1 MVRFYWCSLFF
12 WDFIVS
18 ACSPY
23 TFCRCAE
30 SITVNLGENLN
41 DLIPV
46 PFRSSLFLGPVLW
59 PSEEAILGSE
69 EAILRPLSLLATL
82 ATSSIRSPGWFSILS
97 GNFMS
102 AGILQ
107 LMYIHNEFITNYIQ
121 KDNQICKALKC
132 PAQFF
137 INGIRYTNVNFVIWL
152 YNYIYKAW
160 RYTWKCMKWKHR
172 KSK

>member
-102 AGILQ
+102 AGIQYCSLCIFVMNLLQ
-107 LMYIHNEFITNYIQ
+107 IISRKTI
-121 KDNQICKALKC
+121 KCVKLK
-132 PAQFF
+132 
-137 INGIRYTNVNFVIWL
+137 ISNIIL
-152 YNYIYKAW
+152 YKWNKIYQCELCNM
-160 RYTWKCMKWKHR
+160 TLHI
-172 KSK
+172 